1 MSDAAEQAR
10 LNEHKTE
17 NQKDLADHQAE
28 TKMRQQAHQ
37 QNLSVAQQ
45 QLESEKAVYLEK
57 LMETNMS
64 DAGIKLLDNMVDQ
77 SFILGNITEAEYH
90 DIKWQMHA
98 MYVKIKSNFPPQESA
113 VTGDVRAFVLDD
125 YDEGL
130 EPLTGQQRTIIVQ
143 MIRGVMMLVSRSKG
157 GFQQEM
163 NVKSISVSEV
173 MNPDDGEED
182 GLKLGL
188 FGG

>member
-1 MSDAAEQAR
+1 MSTPKEQAR
-10 LNEHKTE
+10 AEERQKKNKKELTE
-17 NQKDLADHQAE
+17 YQGDLQ
-28 TKMRQQAHQ
+28 TRQQAHQ
-37 QNLSVAQQ
+37 QNLSAAQQ
-45 QLESEKAVYLEK
+45 QLEGEKAVYLDK
-57 LMETNMS
+57 LMETDMS

-98 MYVKIKSNFPPQESA
+98 MYVKIKSNFPPQESC
-113 VTGDVRAFVLDD
+113 VSGDVRAFVLDD
-125 YDEGL
+125 YDENL

-143 MIRGVMMLVSRSKG
+143 MIRGVMMLVSRSKD

-173 MNPDDGEED
+173 MNPDDDED
-182 GLKLGL
+182 DSLTLGL

>member
-1 MSDAAEQAR
+1 
-10 LNEHKTE
+10 
-17 NQKDLADHQAE
+17 
-28 TKMRQQAHQ
+28 
-37 QNLSVAQQ
+37 
-45 QLESEKAVYLEK
+45 
-57 LMETNMS
+57 MS

-113 VTGDVRAFVLDD
+113 VKGDLRAFVLDD
-125 YDEGL
+125 VDEDL
-130 EPLTGQQRTIIVQ
+130 QPLTGQQRTVIAQ
-143 MIRGVMMLVSRSKG
+143 MIRGLMMLVSRSKR

-173 MNPDDGEED
+173 MSPDEEEEAT
-182 GLKLGL
+182 LGL
-188 FGG
+188 FS